1 MNDSNPSEP
10 ATRAELLRVAPWILS
25 AAIAT
30 GGVLAVQEGLVDR
43 IGKVEQ
49 SLDIHIAGA
58 GHAESMRQLA
68 VMRSRLNDTQRDA
81 DEVRAELAT
90 IRTSQVRILRRLDA
104 ICAAAPGCSP
114 QAEPIAP

>member
-1 MNDSNPSEP
+1 MTDSKSPDSTTRSEV
-10 ATRAELLRVAPWILS
+10 LRVAPWVLS
-25 AAIAT
+25 AAVAS
-30 GGVLAVQEGLVDR
+30 GGLFAVQDGLVDR

-58 GHAESMRQLA
+58 GHGESMRQLA

-81 DEVRAELAT
+81 DQVRDELAT

-104 ICAAAPGCSP
+104 ICAAAPGCSSKSD
-114 QAEPIAP
+114 